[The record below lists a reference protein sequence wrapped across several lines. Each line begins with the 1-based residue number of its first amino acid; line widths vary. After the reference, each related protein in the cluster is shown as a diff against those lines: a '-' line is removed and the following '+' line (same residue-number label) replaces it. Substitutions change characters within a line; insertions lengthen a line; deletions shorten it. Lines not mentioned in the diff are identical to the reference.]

1 MPWWALD
8 AGENLLEVITDTM
21 PNRWMGQLLR
31 RFGHSALK
39 QGRDSR
45 QCRPRVREVSMQSG

>member
-21 PNRWMGQLLR
+21 PNRGMGQLLR
-31 RFGHSALK
+31 SFGHPALK

-45 QCRPRVREVSMQSG
+45 QCRSCAK